1 MSEQADLKRRIKGV
15 IVDRMNLKMN
25 PEDVKDDEGLFG
37 GTGLGLDSIDALDLV
52 VGIYEEFAVELKDD
66 DMHIFAS
73 VDSIAAFLEAKLTPA
88 VA

>member
-1 MSEQADLKRRIKGV
+1 VSDQADLKRRIKGV
-15 IVDRMNLKMN
+15 IVDRMNLKVS
-25 PEDVKDDEGLFG
+25 PEDVKDDEALFG
-37 GTGLGLDSIDALDLV
+37 GAGLGLDSIDALDLV
-52 VGIYEEFAVELKDD
+52 VGIYEEFGVELKDD

>member
-1 MSEQADLKRRIKGV
+1 VSEQADLKRRIKGV

>member
-15 IVDRMNLKMN
+15 IVDRMNLKLK
-25 PEDVKDDEGLFG
+25 PEDVKDDAGLFG
-37 GTGLGLDSIDALDLV
+37 GAGLGLDSIDALDLV

-66 DMHIFAS
+66 DMHIFAN
-73 VDSIAAFLEAKLTPA
+73 VNSIAAFLEAKLIPA

>member
-1 MSEQADLKRRIKGV
+1 VSEQADLKRRIKGV
-15 IVDRMNLKMN
+15 IVDRMNLKMK

>member
-15 IVDRMNLKMN
+15 IVDRMNLKMK